1 MKNEVNTEREN
12 RLDLEI
18 ERVMRAL
25 AEATPNAY
33 KRRLTIQISDAE
45 YEPIGWMAQIVP
57 IKGDTVFT
65 GFYNSPE
72 ELLEE
77 LRKKKQEIVLLRE
90 KAEKLLKQ
98 AEELENLDL

>member
-1 MKNEVNTEREN
+1 MKNEVCDGRFEA
-12 RLDLEI
+12 EI

-25 AEATPNAY
+25 AEVTPNAY

-45 YEPIGWMAQIVP
+45 YEPIGWMAHIVP
-57 IKGDTVFT
+57 IKGDIVFT

-98 AEELENLDL
+98 ADDLENLDL